1 MLKFENIKDD
11 RAGGLMA
18 YKVLALDIDGTLT
31 NSQKQIT
38 DRTKRAVAAAAG
50 KGVKIVIASG
60 RPVQGIR
67 AFARELELEKNDGYI
82 LSFNGGRLIS
92 CRTGQII
99 HDVKLPLEYLPE
111 IYALSKKYNVNLMSY
126 EGDDLI
132 TEEPDD
138 EFLVIE
144 ARINGLG
151 IKKVDN
157 FVEHINFPI
166 NKCLMLGEGDYLAEV
181 EKKVHAALSDR
192 MDVYRSEPYFLE
204 ILPKG
209 VDKAKALA
217 GFLERLGCTRDEL
230 MACGDGFNDLTMIK
244 YAGLG
249 VAMANAR
256 EEVKACAHYV
266 TASNDED
273 GVALA
278 IENFIL
284 K

>member
-1 MLKFENIKDD
+1 
-11 RAGGLMA
+11 MA

-31 NSQKQIT
+31 NSEKKIT
-38 DRTKRAVAAAAG
+38 ERTKKAVDAAAER
-50 KGVKIVIASG
+50 GVKIVIASG

-67 AFARELELEKNDGYI
+67 EFARELRLKENDGYI

-92 CRTGQII
+92 CKTGEII
-99 HDVKLPLEYLPE
+99 HDMKLPLEYLPE
-111 IYALSKKYNVNLMSY
+111 IYALSKEYGVNLMSY

-132 TEEPDD
+132 TETPDD
-138 EFLVIE
+138 EFLAIE

-157 FVEHINFPI
+157 LVEHIDFPI
-166 NKCLMLGEGDYLAEV
+166 NKCLMLGEGNYLAEV
-181 EKKVHAALSDR
+181 EKKVHAALCDR

-209 VDKAKALA
+209 VDKAKALEK
-217 GFLERLGCTRDEL
+217 LLNMLGSSREEL
-230 MACGDGFNDLTMIK
+230 MACGDGFNDLTMIR

-256 EEVKACAHYV
+256 DEVKESADYV
-266 TASNDED
+266 TCSNDED
-273 GVALA
+273 GVAAA
-278 IENFIL
+278 IEHFIL
-284 K
+284 

>member
-1 MLKFENIKDD
+1 
-11 RAGGLMA
+11 MA

-31 NSQKQIT
+31 DSAKRIT
-38 DRTKRAVAAAAG
+38 DRTKEAVLAAAK

-67 AFARELELEKNDGYI
+67 AFAEELKLKENDGYI

-92 CRTGQII
+92 CRTGEII
-99 HDVKLPLEYLPE
+99 HDMKLPLEYLPE
-111 IYALSKKYNVNLMSY
+111 IYALSKEYGVNLMSY

-132 TEEPDD
+132 TETPDD
-138 EFLVIE
+138 EFLAIE

-157 FVEHINFPI
+157 LVKHINFPI
-166 NKCLMLGEGDYLAEV
+166 NKCLMLGEGNYLAQV
-181 EKKVHAALSDR
+181 EKKVHAALCDR

-209 VDKAKALA
+209 VDKAKALEKLLGTL
-217 GFLERLGCTRDEL
+217 GFKREEL
-230 MACGDGFNDLTMIK
+230 MACGDGFNDLTMIE

-249 VAMANAR
+249 VAMENAR
-256 EEVKACAHYV
+256 DEVKKRADYV
-266 TASNDED
+266 TCSNDED
-273 GVALA
+273 GVAA
-278 IENFIL
+278 AVEKFIL
-284 K
+284 

>member
-1 MLKFENIKDD
+1 
-11 RAGGLMA
+11 MA

-31 NSQKQIT
+31 DSEKKIT
-38 DRTKRAVAAAAG
+38 ERTREAVLAAAK

-60 RPVQGIR
+60 RPIQGIR
-67 AFARELELEKNDGYI
+67 AFAEELRLKENDGYI

-92 CRTGQII
+92 CRTGEII
-99 HDVKLPLEYLPE
+99 HDMKLPLEYLPE
-111 IYALSKKYNVNLMSY
+111 IYALSKEYGVNLMSY

-138 EFLVIE
+138 EFLAIE

-151 IKKVDN
+151 IKRVDN

-166 NKCLMLGEGDYLAEV
+166 NKCLMLGEGTYLGEV
-181 EKKVHAALSDR
+181 EKKVHAALNDR

-209 VDKAKALA
+209 VDKAKALGKLLA
-217 GFLERLGCTRDEL
+217 ALGCEREEL
-230 MACGDGFNDLTMIK
+230 MACGDGFNDLTMIE

-256 EEVKACAHYV
+256 DEVKERADYITC
-266 TASNDED
+266 SNDED
-273 GVALA
+273 GVAA
-278 IENFIL
+278 AVEHFIL
-284 K
+284 

>member
-1 MLKFENIKDD
+1 
-11 RAGGLMA
+11 MA

-31 NSQKQIT
+31 NSEKKIT
-38 DRTKRAVAAAAG
+38 ERTKRAVDAAAER
-50 KGVKIVIASG
+50 GVKIVIASG

-67 AFARELELEKNDGYI
+67 EFARELRLEENDGYI

-92 CRTGQII
+92 CRTGEII
-99 HDVKLPLEYLPE
+99 HDMKLPLEYLPE
-111 IYALSKKYNVNLMSY
+111 IYALSKEYGVNLMSY

-132 TEEPDD
+132 TETPDD
-138 EFLVIE
+138 EFLAIE

-157 FVEHINFPI
+157 LVEHINFPI
-166 NKCLMLGEGDYLAEV
+166 NKCLMLGEGNYLAEV
-181 EKKVHAALSDR
+181 EKKVHAALCDR

-209 VDKAKALA
+209 VDKAKAL
-217 GFLERLGCTRDEL
+217 ERLLNMLDSSREEL
-230 MACGDGFNDLTMIK
+230 MACGDGFNDLTMIR

-256 EEVKACAHYV
+256 DEVKESADYV
-266 TASNDED
+266 TCSNDED
-273 GVALA
+273 GVAAA
-278 IENFIL
+278 IERFIL
-284 K
+284 

>member
-1 MLKFENIKDD
+1 
-11 RAGGLMA
+11 MA

-31 NSQKQIT
+31 NSKKQIT
-38 DRTKRAVAAAAG
+38 KRTKDAVARAAL

-67 AFARELELEKNDGYI
+67 AFANELELDKNDGYI

-92 CRTGQII
+92 CRTGEVI

-111 IYALSKKYNVNLMSY
+111 IYALSRKYNVNLMSY

-132 TEEPDD
+132 TENPDD
-138 EFLVIE
+138 EFLAIE

-157 FVEHINFPI
+157 LVEHINFPI
-166 NKCLMLGEGDYLAEV
+166 NKCLMLGNGDYLAGV

-209 VDKAKALA
+209 VDKAKSLES
-217 GFLERLGCTRDEL
+217 FLKIIGCSR
-230 MACGDGFNDLTMIK
+230 
-244 YAGLG
+244 
-249 VAMANAR
+249 
-256 EEVKACAHYV
+256 KAPYQPG
-266 TASNDED
+266 E
-273 GVALA
+273 G
-278 IENFIL
+278 
-284 K
+284 

>member
-1 MLKFENIKDD
+1 
-11 RAGGLMA
+11 MA

-31 NSQKQIT
+31 DSAKRIT
-38 DRTKRAVAAAAG
+38 DRTKEAVLAAAK

-67 AFARELELEKNDGYI
+67 AFADELKLKENDGYI

-92 CRTGQII
+92 CRTGEII
-99 HDVKLPLEYLPE
+99 HDMKLPLEYLPE
-111 IYALSKKYNVNLMSY
+111 IYALSKEYGVNLMSY

-132 TEEPDD
+132 TETPDD
-138 EFLVIE
+138 EFLAIE

-157 FVEHINFPI
+157 LVKHINFPI
-166 NKCLMLGEGDYLAEV
+166 NKCLMLGEGNYLAQV
-181 EKKVHAALSDR
+181 EKKVHAALCDR

-209 VDKAKALA
+209 VDKAKALEKLLGTL
-217 GFLERLGCTRDEL
+217 GFKREEL
-230 MACGDGFNDLTMIK
+230 MACGDGFNDLTMIE

-249 VAMANAR
+249 VAMENAR
-256 EEVKACAHYV
+256 DEVKKRADYV
-266 TASNDED
+266 TCSNDED
-273 GVALA
+273 GVAA
-278 IENFIL
+278 AVEKFIL
-284 K
+284 

>member
-1 MLKFENIKDD
+1 
-11 RAGGLMA
+11 MA

-31 NSQKQIT
+31 NSEKRIT
-38 DRTKRAVAAAAG
+38 DRTKRAVLEAAK
-50 KGVKIVIASG
+50 KGVKLVIASG

-67 AFARELELEKNDGYI
+67 AFAQELELKENDGYI

-92 CRTGQII
+92 CRTGEII
-99 HDVKLPLEYLPE
+99 HDMKLPLEYLPK
-111 IYALSKKYNVNLMSY
+111 IYALSKEYGVNLMSY

-132 TEEPDD
+132 TENPDD
-138 EFLVIE
+138 EFLAVE

-157 FVEHINFPI
+157 FVKHINFPI
-166 NKCLMLGEGDYLAEV
+166 NKCLMLGEGSYLAEV
-181 EKKVHAALSDR
+181 EKKVHAALCDR

-209 VDKAKALA
+209 VDKAKALEKLLA
-217 GFLERLGCTRDEL
+217 VLGCKREEL

-256 EEVKACAHYV
+256 DEVKECAGFV
-266 TASNDED
+266 TCSNDED
-273 GVALA
+273 GVAA
-278 IENFIL
+278 AVERFI
-284 K
+284 

>member
-1 MLKFENIKDD
+1 
-11 RAGGLMA
+11 MA

-31 NSQKQIT
+31 NSEKKIT
-38 DRTKRAVAAAAG
+38 ERTKKAVDAAAER
-50 KGVKIVIASG
+50 GVKIVIASG

-67 AFARELELEKNDGYI
+67 EFARELRLKENDGYI

-92 CRTGQII
+92 CKTGEII
-99 HDVKLPLEYLPE
+99 HDMKLPLEYLPE
-111 IYALSKKYNVNLMSY
+111 IYALSKEYGVNLMSY

-132 TEEPDD
+132 TETPDD
-138 EFLVIE
+138 EFLAIE

-157 FVEHINFPI
+157 LVEHIKFPI
-166 NKCLMLGEGDYLAEV
+166 NKCLMLGEGNYLAEV
-181 EKKVHAALSDR
+181 EKKVHAALCDR

-209 VDKAKALA
+209 VDKAKAL
-217 GFLERLGCTRDEL
+217 ERLLDMLDSSREEL
-230 MACGDGFNDLTMIK
+230 MACGDGFNDLTMIR

-256 EEVKACAHYV
+256 DEVKESADYV
-266 TASNDED
+266 TCSNDED
-273 GVALA
+273 GVAAA
-278 IENFIL
+278 IERFIL
-284 K
+284 

>member
-1 MLKFENIKDD
+1 
-11 RAGGLMA
+11 MA

-31 NSQKQIT
+31 NSEKKIT
-38 DRTKRAVAAAAG
+38 ERTKRAVDAAAER
-50 KGVKIVIASG
+50 GVKIVIASG

-67 AFARELELEKNDGYI
+67 EFARELRLKENDGYI

-92 CRTGQII
+92 CRTGEII
-99 HDVKLPLEYLPE
+99 HDMKLPLEYLPE
-111 IYALSKKYNVNLMSY
+111 IYALSKEYGVNLMSY

-132 TEEPDD
+132 TETPDD
-138 EFLVIE
+138 EFLAIE

-157 FVEHINFPI
+157 LVEHINFPI
-166 NKCLMLGEGDYLAEV
+166 NKCLMLGEGNYLAEV
-181 EKKVHAALSDR
+181 EKKVHAALCDR

-209 VDKAKALA
+209 VDKAKAL
-217 GFLERLGCTRDEL
+217 ERLLNMLGSSREEL
-230 MACGDGFNDLTMIK
+230 MVCGDGFNDLTMIR

-256 EEVKACAHYV
+256 DEVKESADYV
-266 TASNDED
+266 TCSNDED
-273 GVALA
+273 GVAAA
-278 IENFIL
+278 IERFIL
-284 K
+284 

>member
-1 MLKFENIKDD
+1 
-11 RAGGLMA
+11 MA

-31 NSQKQIT
+31 NSKKQIT
-38 DRTKRAVAAAAG
+38 KRTKDAVARAALG
-50 KGVKIVIASG
+50 GVKIVIASG

-67 AFARELELEKNDGYI
+67 AFANELELDKNDGYI

-92 CRTGQII
+92 CRTGEVI

-111 IYALSKKYNVNLMSY
+111 IYALSRKYNVNLMSY

-132 TEEPDD
+132 TENLDD
-138 EFLVIE
+138 EFLAIE

-157 FVEHINFPI
+157 LVEHINFPI
-166 NKCLMLGEGDYLAEV
+166 NKCLMLGNGDYLAGV

-209 VDKAKALA
+209 VDKAKSLES
-217 GFLERLGCTRDEL
+217 FLKIIGCSRKEL

-256 EEVKACAHYV
+256 EEVKACADYI
-266 TASNDED
+266 TAGNDED

-284 K
+284 

>member
-1 MLKFENIKDD
+1 
-11 RAGGLMA
+11 MA

-31 NSQKQIT
+31 NSKKQIT
-38 DRTKRAVAAAAG
+38 KRTKDAVARAALG
-50 KGVKIVIASG
+50 GVKIVIASG

-67 AFARELELEKNDGYI
+67 AFANELELDKNDGYI

-92 CRTGQII
+92 CRTGEVI

-111 IYALSKKYNVNLMSY
+111 IYALSRKYNVNLMSY

-132 TEEPDD
+132 TENPDD
-138 EFLVIE
+138 KFLAIE

-157 FVEHINFPI
+157 LVEHINFPI
-166 NKCLMLGEGDYLAEV
+166 NKCLMLGNGDYLAGV

-209 VDKAKALA
+209 VDKAKSLES
-217 GFLERLGCTRDEL
+217 FLKIIGCSRKEL

-249 VAMANAR
+249 IAMANAR
-256 EEVKACAHYV
+256 EEVKACADYI
-266 TASNDED
+266 TAGNDED

-284 K
+284 

>member
-1 MLKFENIKDD
+1 
-11 RAGGLMA
+11 MA

-31 NSQKQIT
+31 NSEKRIT
-38 DRTKRAVAAAAG
+38 DRTKRAVLGAAK
-50 KGVKIVIASG
+50 KGVKLVIASG

-67 AFARELELEKNDGYI
+67 AFAQELELKENDGYI

-92 CRTGQII
+92 CRTGEII
-99 HDVKLPLEYLPE
+99 HDMKLPLEYLPE
-111 IYALSKKYNVNLMSY
+111 IYELSKKYGVNLMSY

-132 TEEPDD
+132 TENPDD
-138 EFLVIE
+138 EFLAVE

-157 FVEHINFPI
+157 FVKHINFPI
-166 NKCLMLGEGDYLAEV
+166 NKCLMLGEGSYLAEV
-181 EKKVHAALSDR
+181 EKKVHAALCDR

-209 VDKAKALA
+209 VDKAKALEKLLA
-217 GFLERLGCTRDEL
+217 VLGCKREEL

-256 EEVKACAHYV
+256 DEVKECADFV
-266 TASNDED
+266 TGSNDED
-273 GVALA
+273 GVAAAVERFL
-278 IENFIL
+278 
-284 K
+284 

>member
-1 MLKFENIKDD
+1 
-11 RAGGLMA
+11 MA

-31 NSQKQIT
+31 NSKKQIT
-38 DRTKRAVAAAAG
+38 KRTKEAVAHAAL

-67 AFARELELEKNDGYI
+67 AFADELELDKNDGYI

-92 CRTGQII
+92 CRTGEVI

-111 IYALSKKYNVNLMSY
+111 IYALSRKYNVNLMSY

-132 TEEPDD
+132 TEHPDD
-138 EFLVIE
+138 EFLAIE

-166 NKCLMLGEGDYLAEV
+166 NKCLMLGDGDYLAYV
-181 EKKVHAALSDR
+181 EKKVHAALGGR

-209 VDKAKALA
+209 IDKAKALES
-217 GFLERLGCTRDEL
+217 FLNIIGCSRKEL

-249 VAMANAR
+249 IAMANAR
-256 EEVKACAHYV
+256 EEVKACADYI
-266 TASNDED
+266 TAGNDED

-284 K
+284 

>member
-1 MLKFENIKDD
+1 
-11 RAGGLMA
+11 MA

-31 NSQKQIT
+31 NSKKQIT
-38 DRTKRAVAAAAG
+38 KRTKDAVARAALG
-50 KGVKIVIASG
+50 GVKIVIASG

-67 AFARELELEKNDGYI
+67 AFANELELDKNDGYI

-92 CRTGQII
+92 CRTGEVI

-111 IYALSKKYNVNLMSY
+111 IYALSRKYNVNLMSY

-132 TEEPDD
+132 TENQDD
-138 EFLVIE
+138 EFLAIE

-157 FVEHINFPI
+157 LVEHINFPI
-166 NKCLMLGEGDYLAEV
+166 NKCLMLGNGDYLAGV

-209 VDKAKALA
+209 VDKAKSLES
-217 GFLERLGCTRDEL
+217 FLKIIGCSREEL

-256 EEVKACAHYV
+256 EEVKACADYI
-266 TASNDED
+266 TAGNDED

-284 K
+284 

>member
-1 MLKFENIKDD
+1 
-11 RAGGLMA
+11 MA

-31 NSQKQIT
+31 DSAKRIT
-38 DRTKRAVAAAAG
+38 DRTKEAVLAAAK

-67 AFARELELEKNDGYI
+67 AFAEELKLKENDGYI

-92 CRTGQII
+92 CRTGEII
-99 HDVKLPLEYLPE
+99 HDMKLPLEYLPE
-111 IYALSKKYNVNLMSY
+111 IYALSKEYGVNLMSY

-132 TEEPDD
+132 TETPDD
-138 EFLVIE
+138 EFLEIE

-157 FVEHINFPI
+157 LVKHINFPI
-166 NKCLMLGEGDYLAEV
+166 NKCLMLGEGNYLAQV
-181 EKKVHAALSDR
+181 EKKVHAALCDR

-209 VDKAKALA
+209 VDKAKALEKLLGTL
-217 GFLERLGCTRDEL
+217 GFKREEL
-230 MACGDGFNDLTMIK
+230 MACGDGFNDLTMIE

-249 VAMANAR
+249 VAMENAR
-256 EEVKACAHYV
+256 DEVKKRADYV
-266 TASNDED
+266 TCSNDED
-273 GVALA
+273 GVAA
-278 IENFIL
+278 AVEKFIL
-284 K
+284 

>member
-1 MLKFENIKDD
+1 
-11 RAGGLMA
+11 MA

-31 NSQKQIT
+31 NSEKRIT
-38 DRTKRAVAAAAG
+38 DRTREAVLTAAK

-60 RPVQGIR
+60 RPIQGIR
-67 AFARELELEKNDGYI
+67 AFAEELKLKENDGYI

-92 CRTGQII
+92 CRTGEII
-99 HDVKLPLEYLPE
+99 HDMKLPLEYLPE
-111 IYALSKKYNVNLMSY
+111 IYALSKEYGVNLMSY

-138 EFLVIE
+138 EFLAIE

-151 IKKVDN
+151 IKRVDN
-157 FVEHINFPI
+157 LVEHINFPI
-166 NKCLMLGEGDYLAEV
+166 NKCLMLGEGTYLGEV
-181 EKKVHAALSDR
+181 EKKVYAALSDR

-209 VDKAKALA
+209 VDKAKALEKLLTA
-217 GFLERLGCTRDEL
+217 LGCEREEL
-230 MACGDGFNDLTMIK
+230 MACGDGFNDLTMIE

-256 EEVKACAHYV
+256 DEVKAHADYITC
-266 TASNDED
+266 SNDED
-273 GVALA
+273 GVAA
-278 IENFIL
+278 AVERFIL
-284 K
+284 

>member
-1 MLKFENIKDD
+1 
-11 RAGGLMA
+11 MA

-31 NSQKQIT
+31 DSAKRIT
-38 DRTKRAVAAAAG
+38 DRTKESVLAAAK

-67 AFARELELEKNDGYI
+67 AFAEELKLKENDGYI

-92 CRTGQII
+92 CRTGEII
-99 HDVKLPLEYLPE
+99 HDMKLPLEYLPE
-111 IYALSKKYNVNLMSY
+111 IYALSKEYGVNLMSY

-132 TEEPDD
+132 TETPDD
-138 EFLVIE
+138 EFLEIE

-157 FVEHINFPI
+157 LVKHINFPI
-166 NKCLMLGEGDYLAEV
+166 NKCLMLGEGNYLAQV
-181 EKKVHAALSDR
+181 EKKVHAALCDR

-209 VDKAKALA
+209 VDKAKALEK
-217 GFLERLGCTRDEL
+217 LLGTLDFKREEL
-230 MACGDGFNDLTMIK
+230 MACGDGFNDLTMIE

-249 VAMANAR
+249 VAMENAR
-256 EEVKACAHYV
+256 DEVKKRADYV
-266 TASNDED
+266 TCSNDED
-273 GVALA
+273 GVAA
-278 IENFIL
+278 AVEKFIL
-284 K
+284 

>member
-1 MLKFENIKDD
+1 
-11 RAGGLMA
+11 MA
-18 YKVLALDIDGTLT
+18 YRVLALDIDGTLT
-31 NSQKQIT
+31 NSKKQIT
-38 DRTKRAVAAAAG
+38 EKTKKAVSAAAA

-67 AFARELELEKNDGYI
+67 AFAKELELEKKDGYI

-92 CRTGQII
+92 CRTGEII
-99 HDVKLPLEYLPE
+99 HDMKLPLEYLPE
-111 IYALSKKYNVNLMSY
+111 IYELSKKYKVNLMSY

-138 EFLVIE
+138 EFLAIE

-157 FVEHINFPI
+157 LVEYINFPI
-166 NKCLMLGEGDYLAEV
+166 NKCLMLGNGDYLAEV
-181 EKKVHAALSDR
+181 EKKVHAALCDR

-209 VDKAKALA
+209 VDKAKSLES
-217 GFLERLGCTRDEL
+217 FLNIIGCRREEL

-249 VAMANAR
+249 VAIANTR
-256 EEVKACAHYV
+256 EEVKKRAHYI
-266 TASNDED
+266 TASNNED

-278 IENFIL
+278 IERFIL
-284 K
+284 

>member
-1 MLKFENIKDD
+1 
-11 RAGGLMA
+11 MA

-31 NSQKQIT
+31 NSEKKIT
-38 DRTKRAVAAAAG
+38 ERTKRAVDAAAER
-50 KGVKIVIASG
+50 GVKIVIASG

-67 AFARELELEKNDGYI
+67 EFARELRLEENDGYI

-92 CRTGQII
+92 CRTGEII
-99 HDVKLPLEYLPE
+99 HDMKLPLEYLPE
-111 IYALSKKYNVNLMSY
+111 IYALSKEYGVNLMSY

-132 TEEPDD
+132 TETPDD
-138 EFLVIE
+138 EFLAIE

-157 FVEHINFPI
+157 LVEHINFPI
-166 NKCLMLGEGDYLAEV
+166 NKCLMLGEGNYLAEV
-181 EKKVHAALSDR
+181 EKKVHAALCDR

-209 VDKAKALA
+209 VDKAKAL
-217 GFLERLGCTRDEL
+217 ERLLNMLGSSREEL
-230 MACGDGFNDLTMIK
+230 MACGDGFNDLTMIR

-256 EEVKACAHYV
+256 DEVKESADYV
-266 TASNDED
+266 TCSNDED
-273 GVALA
+273 GVAAA
-278 IENFIL
+278 IERFIL
-284 K
+284 

>member
-1 MLKFENIKDD
+1 
-11 RAGGLMA
+11 MA

-31 NSQKQIT
+31 DSAKRIT
-38 DRTKRAVAAAAG
+38 DRTKEAVLAAAK

-67 AFARELELEKNDGYI
+67 AFAEELKLKENDGYI

-92 CRTGQII
+92 CRTGEII
-99 HDVKLPLEYLPE
+99 HDMKLPLEYLPE
-111 IYALSKKYNVNLMSY
+111 IYALSKEYGVNLMSY

-132 TEEPDD
+132 TEMPDD
-138 EFLVIE
+138 EFLEIE

-157 FVEHINFPI
+157 LVKHINFPI
-166 NKCLMLGEGDYLAEV
+166 NKCLMLGEGNYLAQV
-181 EKKVHAALSDR
+181 EKKVHAALCDR

-209 VDKAKALA
+209 VDKAKALEK
-217 GFLERLGCTRDEL
+217 LLGTLDFKREEL
-230 MACGDGFNDLTMIK
+230 MACGDGFNDLTMIE

-249 VAMANAR
+249 VAMENAR
-256 EEVKACAHYV
+256 DEVKKRADYV
-266 TASNDED
+266 TCSNDED
-273 GVALA
+273 GVAA
-278 IENFIL
+278 AVEKFIL
-284 K
+284 